1 MAWLKVL
8 AASLIVAVN
17 LHSSTGVIVTKNGK
31 LRPAT
36 RAPTAASVSGSG
48 SVAEIIEALSASAS
62 ASGSGSVS
70 FAEVFNVFSS
80 SGSGSSQSSRP
91 SKSSKSSSVSSVNN
105 VSVKVSSGSSSNYSA
120 LVTVGSGRS
129 FEIATPLTAKS
140 SVVPVYRNWVGP
152 RSVQGDAACWR
163 EAHVMDKCPSN
174 YDRNEA
180 TNTCWTEC

>member
-1 MAWLKVL
+1 M
-8 AASLIVAVN
+8 
-17 LHSSTGVIVTKNGK
+17 
-31 LRPAT
+31 
-36 RAPTAASVSGSG
+36 
-48 SVAEIIEALSASAS
+48 LSAK
-62 ASGSGSVS
+62 
-70 FAEVFNVFSS
+70 
-80 SGSGSSQSSRP
+80 SSRP
-91 SKSSKSSSVSSVNN
+91 SVSFGSSRTLRSSRVSSVTD
-105 VSVKVSSGSSSNYSA
+105 VSVTVSSGSSSNYSA